1 MSNPDHYPKVIFGIF
16 LLSSQNKNDSDLI
29 DTHDRKKKKIPHVI
43 RKWKNV
49 SLTEISN
56 FEVNKICCF

>member
-29 DTHDRKKKKIPHVI
+29 DTHDRKKKKFH
-43 RKWKNV
+43 
-49 SLTEISN
+49 TQ
-56 FEVNKICCF
+56 FESEKT